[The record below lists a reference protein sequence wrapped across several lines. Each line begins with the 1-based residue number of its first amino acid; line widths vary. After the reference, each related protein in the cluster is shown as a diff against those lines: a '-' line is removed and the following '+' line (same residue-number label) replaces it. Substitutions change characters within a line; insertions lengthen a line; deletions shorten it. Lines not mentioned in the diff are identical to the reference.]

1 VKISKQDDDIE
12 TGSLQIDKLVYGNE
26 MTEMYLSTGFIPGI
40 DRFVRLCK
48 KCSEVLAR
56 DDFNS
61 IPGCQLVRIHQK

>member
-1 VKISKQDDDIE
+1 
-12 TGSLQIDKLVYGNE
+12 